1 MNNILS
7 AKLRVR
13 SYELD
18 SYGHVNNAT
27 YLQYLEF
34 ARFEYMKQ
42 VKIPTQTQELINNY
56 LFFVVNANLNFKGPA
71 FLDDELEILGS
82 VKKIGNTSFTLKQD
96 IYNVVTKNHIL
107 NAEITLVFIDNN
119 GKPAP
124 VPENFKN
131 MFIPYMFV

>member
-1 MNNILS
+1 MNKKLS

-34 ARFEYMKQ
+34 ARFEYMKE
-42 VKIPTQTQELINNY
+42 VGISLMQELASNY
-56 LFFVVNANLNFKGPA
+56 QFFVVNANLNFKGPA
-71 FLDDELEILGS
+71 FLDDELEIIGS
-82 VKKIGNTSFTLKQD
+82 VKKIGKTSFTLNQD
-96 IYNVVTKNHIL
+96 VYNVLTGTHIL

-119 GKPAP
+119 GKPAL
-124 VPENFKN
+124 VPEKFKN
-131 MFIPYMFV
+131 TFIPYLLT